1 MACGYR
7 PPRSEIGHMQISNW
21 FKTLPKMEDDS
32 IFNKI
37 NNSMSD
43 ARYITAGLNRRRD
56 DGGHY
61 IFMHLLKENG
71 LLAVIKYGAME
82 ALTTG
87 TKLIML
93 SLEALSKMDDFDM
106 DMVRAKT
113 GSIQASISLFEN
125 SKKIHEEDI
134 LDWDEI

>member
-1 MACGYR
+1 
-7 PPRSEIGHMQISNW
+7 MQISNW